1 VTRRLRKK
9 FAQICEKVAK
19 LFAKPI
25 NAQISSLKLN
35 LKVRNIN
42 IKPLLNSKNECKKQY
57 FAPKICLGLIKSSRN
72 GEILPNLVTLIV
84 TLMQKI
90 MLSVVMHTDALK
102 TIMLNVDTLNVVPSI
117 VAAPC
122 QNTS

>member
-1 VTRRLRKK
+1 MTRSLRKK
-9 FAQICEKVAK
+9 IAKICEKVAK

-35 LKVRNIN
+35 LKVQNIN

-57 FAPKICLGLIKSSRN
+57 LAPKICLGLIKSSRN

-84 TLMQKI
+84 TLMQI
-90 MLSVVMHTDALK
+90 MLSVVMQTVALK
-102 TIMLNVDTLNVVPSI
+102 TLMLNVDTLNVVPPI

-122 QNTS
+122 QNAS